1 MKITD
6 VEVIEFR
13 TRTREHRTRWGKE
26 RWGEETDATSSIT
39 KISTDEGVSGYME
52 GGSKAV
58 IEGTVRPLLLGEDPL
73 EREKLWGWMDQM
85 TTSRAKLTERD
96 MGVVDC
102 ALWDLLGRMTGMPVH
117 KLLGGARE
125 RVKAY
130 AVSASNLGPPEV
142 YAEHAIACK
151 DAGYKAYKIHA
162 YIFWDP
168 HRWEPAPQ
176 QPGFPREDVEVC
188 KAVRDAVGSEMRLM
202 LDSYGAYTLEEA
214 IWVGRELEKLD
225 FYWFEHP
232 MIETRMEAYRRLTRE
247 LDIAICSP
255 EYVPGGVFSRAEWIL
270 QGGAD
275 MLRID
280 HAHGGL
286 TACWKLANICQSFG
300 VQCELHGGGWAHA
313 QVLAA
318 TSGATCEYYER
329 GVLRPGEDYDTPR
342 PTSRLSRTRWT
353 ATATSWCRRSR
364 GWGWSTTGTISTGTG
379 SAAPLPLEYLV
390 QVQGEPLEHGRSQ
403 CVPFS
408 VDCRDLEAAIVR
420 HEYPHDLGLRVR
432 QPELPDPVLRVQ
444 VELVPPVAPGRGGG
458 QDFDD
463 EIRRP
468 LDVVRSD
475 DVGPISRDEQDVRL
489 HDVRI
494 RQHYVRGSVE
504 DLAQTPLFHER
515 TEAPLQSPRNSLVG
529 YVRRRSHEQLSVQ
542 ELISLVLRGVTVVLV
557 RELGGGFCYNHA
569 DLPFLCSPP
578 YYTPKACPPCQLS
591 RA

>member
-255 EYVPGGVFSRAEWIL
+255 EYVPGGVFSRAEWLL
-270 QGGAD
+270 QGAAD

-286 TACWKLANICQSFG
+286 TACWKLANICQTFG

-329 GVLRPGEDYDTPR
+329 GVLRPGEDYDTP
-342 PTSRLSRTRWT
+342 PPHLK
-353 ATATSWCRRSR
+353 
-364 GWGWSTTGTISTGTG
+364 
-379 SAAPLPLEYLV
+379 
-390 QVQGEPLEHGRSQ
+390 
-403 CVPFS
+403 
-408 VDCRDLEAAIVR
+408 AI
-420 HEYPHDLGLRVR
+420 
-432 QPELPDPVLRVQ
+432 PDPMDGDGNIVVSQ
-444 VELVPPVAPGRGGG
+444 EPGLGMEYDWDYIDENRIGGASTPG
-458 QDFDD
+458 
-463 EIRRP
+463 I
-468 LDVVRSD
+468 S
-475 DVGPISRDEQDVRL
+475 GP
-489 HDVRI
+489 
-494 RQHYVRGSVE
+494 G
-504 DLAQTPLFHER
+504 P
-515 TEAPLQSPRNSLVG
+515 G
-529 YVRRRSHEQLSVQ
+529 
-542 ELISLVLRGVTVVLV
+542 
-557 RELGGGFCYNHA
+557 
-569 DLPFLCSPP
+569 
-578 YYTPKACPPCQLS
+578 
-591 RA
+591 